1 MVNKEH
7 RSWWPQSLRERRTV
21 RSGHAGSPPYLSA
34 LAVAACF
41 GLFVMSEASLV
52 AADAAV
58 SARLEIPEAEIH
70 VIGDPIPLIW
80 HFNNLTPQ
88 PLAFTWEACCRLN
101 GRMTV
106 RKEGVELPPIPPG
119 PNSAHQFAKPA
130 IIRGQSEQAFESQ
143 LADWVFLTN
152 SGRYEISGRYIGVL
166 PEQQQPV
173 PRSIALWRGEVSTRP
188 EAVTLVSVAEYLG
201 QRADR
206 VKRSGIDAA
215 VTGPE
220 RLPALGEM
228 ALTANVT
235 NVGSTPLNF
244 RWPLEA
250 DLWFVDSGGFRVHR
264 APMKPVGDDE
274 AVTLPPKGVW
284 NRSFNVAAADLGGAA
299 FGDYRVFVDF
309 HATTNGRPRVASAAH
324 SLRWSLG
331 ATEVATLLNDA
342 ARGSGVG
349 ARNAP
354 LRVLRQYLGL
364 VETTLA
370 SMSGPALNPK
380 ADELRKQLV
389 TAARLRDL
397 PTRSGRAELRI
408 RVMPGGYWRIDEPV
422 VARAVA
428 GSPADQLRIVM
439 AARRHLGLEVSAN
452 LHPDESA
459 TVRDVAAVAS
469 GLGQLTADMA
479 TAPRFIAEAQTNM
492 VPGSLTIQAMAV
504 PANLVV
510 RLQRQADGSVR
521 ASVAKALTGV
531 AMLKPEDLTDA
542 KFTVISEKSGVS
554 EPIRDGT
561 VSAVQA
567 LVLASG
573 DLAWSEVR
581 RWLDPLLGRGL
592 QIDLSVL
599 P

>member
-1 MVNKEH
+1 MGLP
-7 RSWWPQSLRERRTV
+7 R
-21 RSGHAGSPPYLSA
+21 GSFPNRARFKAARPEPSPYLVTA
-34 LAVAACF
+34 LSSGLIV
-41 GLFVMSEASLV
+41 LFVAEVQSAST
-52 AADAAV
+52 AEPPV
-58 SARLEIPEAEIH
+58 SARLEIPAAETH
-70 VIGDPIPLIW
+70 VIGDPIPLFW
-80 HFNNLTPQ
+80 HFTNGTPS

-101 GRMTV
+101 GRLTV
-106 RKEGVELPPIPPG
+106 RKDGAVLPPIPPG

-143 LADWVFLTN
+143 LADWAFLTN

-166 PEQQQPV
+166 PEQQPPV
-173 PRSIALWRGEVSTRP
+173 PRSIALWRGEVSTKP
-188 EAVTLVSVAEYLG
+188 ETVTLVSVAEYLG

-206 VKRSGIDAA
+206 VKRTGIDAA

-228 ALTANVT
+228 PLMIAVT
-235 NVGSTPLNF
+235 NAGSAVVNF
-244 RWPLEA
+244 RWPLDA
-250 DLWFVDSGGFRVHR
+250 DLWFVDSGGIRVHR
-264 APMKPVGDDE
+264 APVKPVGDDE
-274 AVTLPPKGVW
+274 VVTLPPEGVW

-299 FGDYRVFVDF
+299 FGDYRVFVDLP
-309 HATTNGRPRVASAAH
+309 ATTNGRPRVASTTH

-331 ATEVATLLNDA
+331 VPEVATLLNDA

-354 LRVLRQYLGL
+354 LRVLRQYLSL
-364 VETTLA
+364 IETTLT
-370 SMSGPALNPK
+370 SMSGPALSAK
-380 ADELRKQLV
+380 AEDLRQQLV
-389 TAARLRDL
+389 AAAKLRDV
-397 PTRSGRAELRI
+397 PTRSGRVDLRI
-408 RVMPGGYWRIDEPV
+408 RVMPGREWRIDEPV

-439 AARRHLGLEVSAN
+439 AARRHLGLEVAAN
-452 LHPDESA
+452 LQPDESA
-459 TVRDVAAVAS
+459 TVRDMAAVAS

-479 TAPRFIAEAQTNM
+479 TAPRFIADAPTNM

-510 RLQRQADGSVR
+510 RLQRQPDGSVR
-521 ASVAKALTGV
+521 ASLAKALPGV
-531 AMLKPEDLTDA
+531 DLLKPENLTDT
-542 KFTVISEKSGVS
+542 KFTVISDKSDVS
-554 EPIRDGT
+554 APIRDGS

-573 DLAWSEVR
+573 DLVWSEVR
-581 RWLDPLLGRGL
+581 GWIDPLLGHGL
-592 QIDLSVL
+592 QIDLLVL